1 MSQQSSSRSSND
13 ESAYPPAGPA
23 APDLNSQFEA
33 LLHQIWSSEAEWRF
47 DDRIDL
53 AVKFR
58 RHPLRRN

>member
-1 MSQQSSSRSSND
+1 MNQQPSSRSSND
-13 ESAYPPAGPA
+13 KAADPRAGPQ
-23 APDLNSQFEA
+23 APDLDSQFEE

-58 RHPLRRN
+58 RRPLKPH